1 MLNYSYQLPI
11 EEEEK
16 LQEPSNIYSLI
27 RTLQFIISSYNNS
40 QIDKEIYQ
48 KELNSI
54 FEKFNNSANAF
65 KGYEGLDNFVK
76 KYKLED
82 CTYAINY
89 LKERKQEDENIL
101 HIPPILIQNIVQ
113 GFNDLNLILDDKI
126 LSIADI
132 FNLYHNLYNNLEDI
146 KKYINLPNTD
156 FTKIKKCYL
165 NLKNNR
171 KANEILSE
179 EEKKQMKLDLEINY
193 TNITNIL
200 NNIK

>member
-40 QIDKEIYQ
+40 QIDKETYQ
-48 KELNSI
+48 KELNLI
-54 FEKFNNSANAF
+54 LEKFNNSANAF

-89 LKERKQEDENIL
+89 LKEREHEDENKL

-179 EEKKQMKLDLEINY
+179 EEKKQMKLYLEINY

>member
-40 QIDKEIYQ
+40 QIDKETYQ
-48 KELNSI
+48 KELNLI
-54 FEKFNNSANAF
+54 LEKFNNSANAF

-193 TNITNIL
+193 SNITNLL

>member
-16 LQEPSNIYSLI
+16 LQEPSNMYSLI

-40 QIDKEIYQ
+40 QIDKETYQ
-48 KELNSI
+48 KELNLI
-54 FEKFNNSANAF
+54 LEKFNNSANAF

-126 LSIADI
+126 LSIAD
-132 FNLYHNLYNNLEDI
+132 NLLCI
-146 KKYINLPNTD
+146 IIYI
-156 FTKIKKCYL
+156 I
-165 NLKNNR
+165 
-171 KANEILSE
+171 I
-179 EEKKQMKLDLEINY
+179 
-193 TNITNIL
+193 
-200 NNIK
+200 

>member
-40 QIDKEIYQ
+40 QIDKETYQ
-48 KELNSI
+48 KELNLI
-54 FEKFNNSANAF
+54 LEKFNNSANAF

-89 LKERKQEDENIL
+89 LKERKQEDEKNL

-132 FNLYHNLYNNLEDI
+132 FTLYHNLYNNLEDI

-193 TNITNIL
+193 ANITNIL

>member
-16 LQEPSNIYSLI
+16 LQEPSNLYSLI

-40 QIDKEIYQ
+40 QIDKETYQ
-48 KELNSI
+48 KELNLI
-54 FEKFNNSANAF
+54 LEKFNNSANAF

-89 LKERKQEDENIL
+89 LKERKQADENIL

>member
-40 QIDKEIYQ
+40 QIDKETYQ
-48 KELNSI
+48 KELNLI
-54 FEKFNNSANAF
+54 LEKFNNSANAF

-89 LKERKQEDENIL
+89 LKERKQEDENNL

-193 TNITNIL
+193 SNITNLL

>member
-40 QIDKEIYQ
+40 QIDKETYQ
-48 KELNSI
+48 KELNLI
-54 FEKFNNSANAF
+54 LEKFNNSANAF

-132 FNLYHNLYNNLEDI
+132 FTLYHNLYNNLEDI

-193 TNITNIL
+193 ANITNIL